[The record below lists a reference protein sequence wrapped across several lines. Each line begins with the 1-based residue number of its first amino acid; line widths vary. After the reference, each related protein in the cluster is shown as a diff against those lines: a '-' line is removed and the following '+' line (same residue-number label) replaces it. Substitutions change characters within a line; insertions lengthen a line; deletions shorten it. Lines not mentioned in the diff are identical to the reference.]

1 VKIYCTKNL
10 GNLVPADDMAVA
22 AFAKIKT
29 GSMVQVE
36 VKRIRNEA
44 FFKKWWLLAQFA
56 YDHWEPSSIDVRGQ
70 KPEKNFERFR
80 KDLITLS
87 GFYHIDHSLCKETF
101 RVEADSIAW
110 SSMDEDTFD
119 ILYNKTIDVIL
130 KKILTTYK
138 REDIDNVM
146 DQLLLGFG

>member
-1 VKIYCTKNL
+1 MKIYCTKNL
-10 GNLVPADDMAVA
+10 GTLVPADDMAVA

-44 FFKKWWLLAQFA
+44 FFRKWWVLAQFA
-56 YDHWEPSSIDVRGQ
+56 YDHWEPEGIKVGG
-70 KPEKNFERFR
+70 KIPEKNFERFR

-87 GFYHIDHSLCKETF
+87 GFYHIDYSLSKESC
-101 RVEADSIAW
+101 RVEADSISW
-110 SSMDEDTFD
+110 SSMDEDEFD
-119 ILYNKTIDVIL
+119 ILYNKTIDVVL

-138 REDIDNVM
+138 REDLDNVM